1 MMNKVY
7 DGRRGNAA
15 FFDVMAMPT
24 LLVSIQYPAEN

>member
-1 MMNKVY
+1 MDDVEMPLISSI
-7 DGRRGNAA
+7 A